1 MVGIVQEQHADR
13 ARLFMQWKQMGW
25 PILVDSLNLLE
36 VPYVPITLLIDE
48 HGIVRAI
55 EPKDPASVEAELV
68 AREFE
73 TPADLADPEAPVAL
87 DALRRAADEGG
98 GPTAWEALGDA
109 LFGRAGDDGLD
120 DAIAAYERAIL
131 LEPGRDTSH
140 FRLGVALR
148 GRYDAHSGRSEDF
161 QSAVDAWSAALEI
174 DPNNY
179 IYRRRIQQYGPRLDK
194 PYPFYDWVSE
204 ARRETEARGETP
216 VALRVEPT
224 GAELAQTL
232 RSLSSIRD
240 TSATDPDPEGRILL
254 DEGGYVDVE
263 TTVVTASLAP
273 GSAVRVHVVFRPR
286 ESGGAYWNNEVDGLA
301 VWLDPPEGWTVDRKL
316 LTVDNPPE
324 PVSREARRVEFEL
337 RAPEKAPG
345 DSATLPAH
353 ALYYVCEGTRGA
365 CLYRRRDFTV
375 RIRLR

>member
-13 ARLFMQWKQMGW
+13 ARLFMQWKQMDW

-48 HGIVRAI
+48 YGIVRAI
-55 EPKDPASVEAELV
+55 GPEGPASVEAELV

-73 TPADLADPEAPVAL
+73 APARLADPEAPVAL

-98 GPTAWEALGDA
+98 GAVAWEALGDA

-120 DAIAAYERAIL
+120 DAIAAYQRAIS
-131 LEPGRDTSH
+131 LEPGRDPSH

-148 GRYDAHSGRSEDF
+148 ERYDAQGGRSDDF
-161 QSAVDAWSAALEI
+161 QSAVDAWSAALAI

-204 ARRETEARGETP
+204 ARREIEARGEIP
-216 VALRVEPT
+216 IALLVEPT
-224 GAELAQTL
+224 GAELTQTL
-232 RSLSSIRD
+232 RSLSSIQD

-254 DEGGYVDVE
+254 DEGGLVDLE
-263 TTVVTASLAP
+263 TTVVPTSLPP
-273 GSAVRVHVVFRPR
+273 GSAYRIHVVFRPR

-301 VWLDPPEGWTVDRKL
+301 VWLDPPEGWSVDRKL
-316 LTVDNPPE
+316 LRVDNPPE

-337 RAPEKAPG
+337 RAPEKTTG
-345 DSATLPAH
+345 DSANLPAH
-353 ALYYVCEGTRGA
+353 ALYYVCEGTQEA
-365 CLYRRRDFTV
+365 CLYRRRNFTV

>member
-55 EPKDPASVEAELV
+55 GPKDPAGVEAELV

-73 TPADLADPEAPVAL
+73 APAELADPEAPAAL
-87 DALRRAADEGG
+87 DALRRAAREGG
-98 GPTAWEALGDA
+98 GAAAWEALGDA
-109 LFGRAGDDGLD
+109 LFSRAGDDGLD
-120 DAIAAYERAIL
+120 DAIAAYDRAIL
-131 LEPGRDTSH
+131 LEPGRHTSH
-140 FRLGVALR
+140 FRRGVACR
-148 GRYDAHSGRSEDF
+148 RRYDTPGGRPEDF

-194 PYPFYDWVSE
+194 PYPFYDWVGQ
-204 ARRETEARGETP
+204 ARREIEARGETP
-216 VALRVEPT
+216 VELRVEPG
-224 GAELAQTL
+224 GAELADPV
-232 RSLSSIRD
+232 RSLSSMQD

-254 DEGGYVDVE
+254 DEGRFVEVE
-263 TTVVTASLAP
+263 TTVVPAAVAP
-273 GSAVRVHVVFRPR
+273 GSAARVHVVFRPVD
-286 ESGGAYWNNEVDGLA
+286 SGRAYWNNEADGLA
-301 VWLDPPEGWTVDRKL
+301 VWLDPPEGWTVERKL
-316 LTVDNPPE
+316 LTVDNPPG

-337 RAPEKAPG
+337 RSPDQASAG
-345 DSATLPAH
+345 TATLPAH
-353 ALYYVCEGTRGA
+353 ALYYVCDGSQGA